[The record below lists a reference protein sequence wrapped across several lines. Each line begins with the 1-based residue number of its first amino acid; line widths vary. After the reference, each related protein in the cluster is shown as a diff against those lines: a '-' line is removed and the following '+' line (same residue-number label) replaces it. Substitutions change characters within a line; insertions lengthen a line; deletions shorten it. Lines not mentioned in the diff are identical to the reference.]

1 MITGSDLIKLGW
13 QAGPAFGQALKRA
26 NQVLA
31 GGGSREAALAAVGNP
46 PEPPKTM
53 SLRAEPLPLN
63 EAMEHLSLTRK
74 GITCARSA
82 NTWASC
88 SGYR

>member
-63 EAMEHLSLTRK
+63 EAMGTPVFDEERDNLRSVREHMGELLR
-74 GITCARSA
+74 
-82 NTWASC
+82 
-88 SGYR
+88 YR